1 MAIKKYISYDRL
13 VYYDKKI
20 KAYIASAVNK
30 ILAESKSYAD
40 SLSSNFDT
48 AGSSATVQSN
58 LNVVE
63 DKVDD
68 HIADS
73 NIHFTSA
80 ERTKLAGIADKA
92 NNYSHPNSGVTASTY
107 KSVTVNTQGHVT
119 GGSNPTTLAGYGIT
133 DAEAK
138 GSVNSHNVSTSA
150 HSDIRNLISSLT
162 TKVNNFLD
170 IDDTT
175 TDQLSELIALIQ
187 ENADDIETITSGK
200 VNVSDIVNN
209 LTTNSSNK
217 PLSAAQG
224 VALKALIDTLQSEL
238 DTLEG
243 TVNTISTNLSNHT
256 GNKSNPHGVTKG
268 QVGLGNVPN
277 VTTNNQTPTY
287 TASSTLTALTS
298 GEVLS
303 TAFGKLSKAV
313 SDLISHLA
321 NKSNPH
327 SVTKAQVGLG
337 SVDNTADSAKSVK
350 YATTAGTLTDL
361 TATVAELNKLDGVTA
376 TTTELNYV
384 DGVTSNIQTQL
395 NGKSSTSHT
404 HSSSTITSGYL
415 NTHPENSPTI
425 IPFINNDIAFLDKR
439 GGSFSYY
446 TTTATD
452 FTVVDIEQTAMTL
465 TNPSN
470 MFDGTQT
477 YTSLPASTT
486 YTMVIDMTLHK
497 TFAYSSIFYIDFGSN
512 GWRAKNIKL
521 YVMNADTET
530 KYTEKGSITDN
541 AKGNWMV
548 NVSHTSTNA
557 SGGTVQ
563 GFNRMRVVISDFAN
577 GSNRRIAQIGLINY
591 SSAGISE
598 VAVSRGGCAGIYG
611 SLIPSATNSIDL
623 GSSSRVWKN
632 IYATTF
638 TGALSG
644 NASSASKL
652 ATARTISLTGAVT
665 GSGEFDGSG
674 NLSIA
679 TTEANSPKMYT
690 YTVTATS
697 DNQKTF
703 TISLSGFST
712 TTDSVMFQS
721 GRTMLLPKE
730 DFTVSGATITLT
742 EGVPK
747 GRVCGIYILKNIP
760 FGN

>member
-1 MAIKKYISYDRL
+1 MTDKKYLSLDGLSI
-13 VYYDKKI
+13 YDKNTK
-20 KAYIASAVNK
+20 KYLNEKDEK
-30 ILAESKSYAD
+30 ILADSKEYFNSM
-40 SLSSNFDT
+40 SENFDI
-48 AGSSATVQSN
+48 AGSSATVRSE
-58 LNVVE
+58 LNVLRDEFE
-63 DKVDD
+63 D
-68 HIADS
+68 HS
-73 NIHFTSA
+73 NNSDIHFTSA
-80 ERTKLAGIADKA
+80 ERTKLEGIETGA
-92 NNYSHPNSGVTASTY
+92 NKYIHPNSGVTANTY
-107 KSVTVNTQGHVT
+107 KSVTVNAQGHIT
-119 GGSNPTTLAGYGIT
+119 SGTNPTTLSGYGIT

-138 GSVNSHNVSTSA
+138 GTVNTHNTSTSA
-150 HSDIRNLISSLT
+150 HNDIRILITNLT

-170 IDDTT
+170 TDDTT

-187 ENADDIETITSGK
+187 KNKTDIESITSDK

-209 LTTNSSNK
+209 LTTNNSK
-217 PLSAAQG
+217 KTLSAAQG
-224 VALKALIDTLQSEL
+224 VELKALIDALQDSL
-238 DTLEG
+238 DSLEG
-243 TVNTISTNLSNHT
+243 TANTISTNLSSHT
-256 GNKSNPHGVTKG
+256 SNKVNPHGVTKA
-268 QVGLGNVPN
+268 QVGLENVPN

-298 GEVLS
+298 GEALS

-313 SDLISHLA
+313 SDLIAHLA

-350 YATTAGTLTDL
+350 YATTSGNLTNL
-361 TATVAELNKLDGVTA
+361 TATVTELNVLDGITATTAELNYT
-376 TTTELNYV
+376 

-395 NGKSSTSHT
+395 NSKASSSHT
-404 HSSSTITSGYL
+404 HSSTSLTSGYL

-439 GGSFSYY
+439 GGAFSYY
-446 TTTATD
+446 TTTDTD
-452 FTVVDIEQTAMTL
+452 FTVENLTQTSMTL

-477 YTSLPASTT
+477 YTTLPASTT
-486 YTMVIDMTLHK
+486 YTMVIDLTLHK
-497 TFAYSSIFYIDFGSN
+497 TFAYSNIFYIDFGSN
-512 GWRAKNIKL
+512 GWRAKNISV
-521 YVMNADTET
+521 YVMNKDTET
-530 KYTEKGSITDN
+530 KYTQKGNITGN
-541 AKGNWMV
+541 EKGNWYA
-548 NVSHTSTNA
+548 NISHTSTNV
-557 SGGTVQ
+557 SGSTVQ
-563 GFNRMRVVISDFAN
+563 GFNRIRIVISDFAN

-591 SSAGISE
+591 SSSGISE
-598 VAVSRGGCAGIYG
+598 VAISRGGCNGIYG
-611 SLIPSATNSIDL
+611 SLIPYTNNNIDL
-623 GSSSRVWKN
+623 GSSSKVWKN

-652 ATARTISLTGAVT
+652 NEKRTISLTGAVT

-679 TTEANSPKMYT
+679 TTESNSPKMYT

-712 TTDSVMFQS
+712 TTDSVLFQS

-730 DFTVSGATITLT
+730 DFTVSGTTITLT

-747 GRVCGIYILKNIP
+747 GRVCGIYILKNVP